1 MELFTIIIFAL
12 ALNMDALGA
21 GIAYG
26 VRNIKLPLSSLLIIS
41 AMSVLAISI
50 SMVAGQLLLH
60 FISPAF
66 AERLGGTILL
76 LIGIWI
82 LYQSLT
88 SNSGKYNTP
97 GEVIEEEVCN
107 FEGEQRTVLKIH
119 IRSLGLVIQILK
131 EPVRADLD
139 RSGVISGKEALLLGL
154 ALAMD
159 AFAAGFAVSILGF
172 SLVLTALVV
181 GIGHFALTYFG
192 LIVGRYMGT
201 MSFGRQFSA
210 LPGCLLIA
218 LGLFNIVLSI

>member
-1 MELFTIIIFAL
+1 MELLTIIIFAL

-50 SMVAGQLLLH
+50 SMAAGQLLLH
-60 FISPAF
+60 FISPVF

-82 LYQSLT
+82 LYQSLM
-88 SNSGKYNTP
+88 SNPGKNVPP

-107 FEGEQRTVLKIH
+107 LEGEQRTVLKIH
-119 IRSLGLVIQILK
+119 IRSMGLVIQILK
-131 EPVRADLD
+131 EPARADLD
-139 RSGVISGKEALLLGL
+139 RSGVISGREALLLGL

-181 GIGHFALTYFG
+181 GIGHLALTYLG
-192 LIVGRYMGT
+192 LIIGRGMGT
-201 MSFGRQFSA
+201 LSFGRQFSA

-218 LGLFNIVLSI
+218 LGLFKLY

>member
-21 GIAYG
+21 GVAYG

-50 SMVAGQLLLH
+50 SMAAGQLLLP
-60 FISPAF
+60 FISPVF

-76 LIGIWI
+76 LIGVWI
-82 LYQSLT
+82 LYQSFI
-88 SNSGKYNTP
+88 SNSGKHTT
-97 GEVIEEEVCN
+97 GDVIEEEVSTL
-107 FEGEQRTVLKIH
+107 EGEQRTVLKIH

-139 RSGVISGKEALLLGL
+139 RSGVISGREALLLGL

-172 SLVLTALVV
+172 SLLLTALVV
-181 GIGHFALTYFG
+181 GIGHFALTYLG
-192 LIVGRYMGT
+192 LIIGRGMGT
-201 MSFGRQFSA
+201 LSFGRHFSA

-218 LGLFNIVLSI
+218 LGLFNLGLF